1 MRVLAT
7 AAGSFSLAVF
17 AANCIPLLEGAL
29 LPLSC
34 VLAALCA
41 AALLCL
47 RGRARVRGAL
57 ICGGLALGL
66 LWTAAY
72 GAVFYAPAR
81 ALDDRTIRL
90 SGMVMEYPQETDYG
104 WSVLVR
110 ADGEPGAPVPTLVYA
125 DEQGADLRPGDR
137 VETVAHCTL
146 AERTFGGEEIT
157 YYTAKGIF
165 LRAEAYGE
173 LRVTRP
179 ERLPLRYLPAELAHQ
194 LKQGVDAAFP
204 EDAAP
209 LIRALTTGNR
219 DNLTDHYTSSL
230 QRTGLSH
237 TVAVSGMHLSF
248 LAALVSGLL
257 GRGKRRSALAT
268 CGVVLVFTLISGC
281 TPSVVR
287 AAVMLI
293 LLQLAALLGR
303 ERDPLTA
310 LALALMLL
318 LAWNP
323 FSAAHIGLQL
333 SFASVAGILL
343 FSDRLQERMLRGWKR
358 PPKDSTPLRL
368 LGALVRFGAAALSA
382 TLGAMVFTTPLTAL
396 YFGSLSLIS
405 PLANL
410 MTLWAVSAAFSGGL
424 IAGAAGAVLPE
435 LGRVLA
441 LPVLP
446 FVRYL
451 DWVVPRLARAP
462 FTWSKAMPALCP
474 IVLAGFWY
482 LYRQTLLPRFWYQHQ
497 QELYLAVWT
506 MAGVLALLPCLKRR
520 HWGMLLPV
528 LAMMLACLGFRGM
541 LTYPQVYSLFSGSLM
556 EEKAE
561 MSTQYYLRFGQPSE
575 ELAVAALLVAAVY
588 LLCCFLRVEWVP
600 AEQKGRQEPEES

>member
-34 VLAALCA
+34 ALAALCA
-41 AALLCL
+41 VALLCL

-90 SGMVMEYPQETDYG
+90 SGTVMEYPQETDYG

-257 GRGKRRSALAT
+257 GRGKRRSALVT

-358 PPKDSTPLRL
+358 PPKDSIPLRL

-462 FTWSKAMPALCP
+462 FAWSKAMPALCP

-541 LTYPQVYSLFSGSLM
+541 LAYPQVYSLFSGRLM

-600 AEQKGRQEPEES
+600 AEQKGRKEPEES

>member
-47 RGRARVRGAL
+47 RGWARVRGAL

-81 ALDDRTIRL
+81 ALDGRTIRL
-90 SGMVMEYPQETDYG
+90 SGTVMEYPQETDYG

-257 GRGKRRSALAT
+257 GRGKRRSALVT

-303 ERDPLTA
+303 ERD
-310 LALALMLL
+310 
-318 LAWNP
+318 
-323 FSAAHIGLQL
+323 
-333 SFASVAGILL
+333 
-343 FSDRLQERMLRGWKR
+343 R
-358 PPKDSTPLRL
+358 
-368 LGALVRFGAAALSA
+368 
-382 TLGAMVFTTPLTAL
+382 
-396 YFGSLSLIS
+396 
-405 PLANL
+405 
-410 MTLWAVSAAFSGGL
+410 
-424 IAGAAGAVLPE
+424 
-435 LGRVLA
+435 
-441 LPVLP
+441 
-446 FVRYL
+446 
-451 DWVVPRLARAP
+451 
-462 FTWSKAMPALCP
+462 
-474 IVLAGFWY
+474 
-482 LYRQTLLPRFWYQHQ
+482 
-497 QELYLAVWT
+497 
-506 MAGVLALLPCLKRR
+506 
-520 HWGMLLPV
+520 
-528 LAMMLACLGFRGM
+528 
-541 LTYPQVYSLFSGSLM
+541 
-556 EEKAE
+556 
-561 MSTQYYLRFGQPSE
+561 
-575 ELAVAALLVAAVY
+575 
-588 LLCCFLRVEWVP
+588 
-600 AEQKGRQEPEES
+600 